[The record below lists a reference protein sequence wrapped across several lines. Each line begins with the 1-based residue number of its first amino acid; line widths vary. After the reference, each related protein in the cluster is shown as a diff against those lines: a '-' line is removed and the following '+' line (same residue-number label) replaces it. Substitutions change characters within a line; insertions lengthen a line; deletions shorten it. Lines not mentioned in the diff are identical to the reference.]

1 MMYHEKFTTAELE
14 NKAAD
19 IMRSFDFEKVLQHM
33 ITTNWQWYSK
43 DGMRTPDL
51 EDLRVQARSLL
62 TRAIWDER
70 PVINIG
76 TGGFMAYKLPW
87 GLQLTFQIANGQA

>member
-33 ITTNWQWYSK
+33 ITTDWQWYSP
-43 DGMRTPDL
+43 DGMRVPDI

-62 TRAIWDER
+62 TRAIWEES
-70 PVINIG
+70 PVTNVG

-87 GLQLTFQIANGQA
+87 GLQLTFQISNSHS

>member
-1 MMYHEKFTTAELE
+1 MYHEKFTTAELE

-19 IMRSFDFEKVLQHM
+19 IMQSFDFEKVLQHM
-33 ITTNWQWYSK
+33 IETDWQWYSPG
-43 DGMRTPDL
+43 GMKVPDI

-62 TRAIWDER
+62 TRAIWEES
-70 PVINIG
+70 PVINVG

-87 GLQLTFQIANGQA
+87 GLELSFRLSSRHS

>member
-1 MMYHEKFTTAELE
+1 MYHEKFTTAELE
-14 NKAAD
+14 NRAAD
-19 IMRSFDFEKVLQHM
+19 IMNRFDFEKVLQHM
-33 ITTNWQWYSK
+33 LTTDWQWYSK

-62 TRAIWDER
+62 TRAIWDESQ
-70 PVINIG
+70 ITNIG

-87 GLQLTFQIANGQA
+87 GLQLTFQIQTSHA